1 MSVALD
7 NITST
12 SAPPSQSVVHAAR
25 FQWDLLATAKYH
37 SSPGARVRRCATF
50 TVGEDNS
57 ARVIRTPKGPRIQG
71 LNGCGAH
78 HVCPRCAVTYR
89 GEWTAK
95 VKWLMSYNGKLG
107 RRAYF
112 FTGTVPHHAQD
123 AAGPMIEA
131 LSAAWNSSFSGR
143 SRRQLRRLGF
153 AGYAKALDYT
163 VGGAGHHLHLH
174 AILWFD
180 EELAAEDLATLNA
193 GLFGRWSRSVA
204 RSLGRE
210 CTREAF
216 YIEPVDDELATAD
229 YVAKMCG
236 VPIGAD
242 QRPDQDRQGA
252 DDLGRPSG
260 HDPSGRRRRPGRH
273 RNLAPVFRG
282 HQGAPRHRAVTR
294 DARTDEGP
302 RGRGARGARGVAHG
316 ATLGLSGHP
325 RRELYSPCW
334 WSWLQSRAGPWLT
347 ECQEAF
353 DAAATMTGHELR
365 ELVLFALG

>member
-50 TVGEDNS
+50 TVGEDNN

-131 LSAAWNSSFSGR
+131 LSAAWNASFSGR

-193 GLFGRWSRSVA
+193 GLFGRWSRSVS

-236 VPIGAD
+236 VPLELTSALTKAGKGRTIWGVLRDMTLAAGD
-242 QRPDQDRQGA
+242 VDLVDVAIWRQYSDA
-252 DDLGRPSG
+252 IK
-260 HDPSGRRRRPGRH
+260 GRRGIELSREMHALMKDRVAEEREEPEVI
-273 RNLAPVFRG
+273 LTV
-282 HQGAPRHRAVTR
+282 PRSVYRVIR
-294 DARTDEGP
+294 SESLQP
-302 RGRGARGARGVAHG
+302 LLV
-316 ATLGLSGHP
+316 
-325 RRELYSPCW
+325 ELVE
-334 WSWLQSRAGPWLT
+334 SRAGPWLT